1 MKGSLSKKHGPLGY
15 FRSLIWGLIAHQ
27 DTYGSKII
35 PGGAI
40 CEQERLTIAIHWDS
54 SDSVTVTADSHSQL
68 PMYATA
74 LNTTSPWR
82 AENEAG
88 NISLYGVLLL
98 ILSLFIVS
106 FASIKFT
113 SSTNSIAILW
123 PSNAILFAVLFRAA
137 RDIRNKVLI
146 LLSGG
151 IAIVLANLADGDT
164 LPLSV
169 ALATANVAEVATAC
183 WLLNRFRDASPDITR
198 VRSLAFFILLAGGA
212 APLVSATIGAT
223 AVVIDLRVPFSE
235 VWLTWYTAN
244 ALGMTIVAP
253 FALLINSEQWRELRL
268 EKRIAEAIGILVLIA
283 FIAFSASFN
292 RAFFFMVVPVVLI
305 ATFRFGVVG
314 AAAGI
319 LVIAVVGNI
328 CIALGIAPPIFALA
342 TIPERI
348 LTLQFFLAATAIWAL
363 PVAAVLLERDR
374 LVAELTA
381 GKSEAEAAT
390 ETKSRM
396 VKSLQRHLW
405 NAEERERLRLAHE
418 LHDQTGQSLVAAMME
433 LNELH
438 CHVTG
443 DKCDRLSRV
452 REQLDGVGET
462 LRRVAWELRPSSLDD
477 FGLAQALE
485 NHLVDW
491 GERCSI
497 EVDFDCSDP
506 DIDRLPDDIRTTI
519 YRVVQESLTNVAKH
533 AKGANSVSIILD
545 RKENMLRLMIEDD
558 GCGFSPELVESQKL
572 ARTESGL
579 GLVGMRERLSFIGG
593 ELQIVSS
600 VGIGTAICAR
610 IRLDA

>member
-1 MKGSLSKKHGPLGY
+1 
-15 FRSLIWGLIAHQ
+15 
-27 DTYGSKII
+27 
-35 PGGAI
+35 
-40 CEQERLTIAIHWDS
+40 
-54 SDSVTVTADSHSQL
+54 
-68 PMYATA
+68 
-74 LNTTSPWR
+74 
-82 AENEAG
+82 
-88 NISLYGVLLL
+88 
-98 ILSLFIVS
+98 
-106 FASIKFT
+106 
-113 SSTNSIAILW
+113 
-123 PSNAILFAVLFRAA
+123 VLFRAA

-212 APLVSATIGAT
+212 APLVSATIGTT

-268 EKRIAEAIGILVLIA
+268 EKRIAEAIGILALIA
-283 FIAFSASFN
+283 IVAFAASFN

-396 VKSLQRHLW
+396 VKSLHRHLW

-433 LNELH
+433 LNELR

-443 DKCDRLSRV
+443 DKCDRLCRV

-533 AKGANSVSIILD
+533 A
-545 RKENMLRLMIEDD
+545 
-558 GCGFSPELVESQKL
+558 
-572 ARTESGL
+572 
-579 GLVGMRERLSFIGG
+579 
-593 ELQIVSS
+593 
-600 VGIGTAICAR
+600 
-610 IRLDA
+610 

>member
-169 ALATANVAEVATAC
+169 ALATANVGEVATAC

-443 DKCDRLSRV
+443 DKCDRLCRV
-452 REQLDGVGET
+452 REQLDGIGET

-579 GLVGMRERLSFIGG
+579 GLVGMRERMSFIGG